1 LGVLVSSQLEIFN
14 AALIEVGSDPVT
26 SPDQETERAR
36 VCLSRWDFV
45 RDLVLREHPWKSA
58 RRRASLPAEGASPLF
73 GWSASFAMPTDPYC
87 LRVPEIDGNESGW
100 TTEGRKI
107 LANSS
112 GPINVAFVARVEPD
126 QMDALLA
133 HAVAMRLGAAIA
145 FRLTQQQSN
154 VDRMFKLYSDA
165 LRSARSVNATE
176 GFSND
181 DESSSI
187 LDARR

>member
-1 LGVLVSSQLEIFN
+1 
-14 AALIEVGSDPVT
+14 
-26 SPDQETERAR
+26 
-36 VCLSRWDFV
+36 
-45 RDLVLREHPWKSA
+45 
-58 RRRASLPAEGASPLF
+58 
-73 GWSASFAMPTDPYC
+73 
-87 LRVPEIDGNESGW
+87 
-100 TTEGRKI
+100 
-107 LANSS
+107 
-112 GPINVAFVARVEPD
+112 
-126 QMDALLA
+126 MDALLA